1 MMSKFEM
8 VFSSFPVYLWDDI
21 SKVMEILPNKTINN
35 KTINNV
41 SDVFCG
47 ESTVYVLPNYIIDI
61 PYRLY
66 LLDVE
71 DFEYKKLNQIQKQI
85 VCCMYT
91 RSCDGYIRE
100 KYLTRLLDMPFELWS
115 IPYIVKL
122 CDEYVV
128 EILKIIYDKLK
139 EWDNKDIQRFCLMN
153 KVSINKSYSRMVS
166 YWNEYYRKDEFD
178 FKKYIGR
185 NLFEECLGYDRHF
198 ESN

>member
-8 VFSSFPVYLWDDI
+8 VFSSFPVYLRDDI
-21 SKVMEILPNKTINN
+21 SKVMEILPNN
-35 KTINNV
+35 TINNV
-41 SDVFCG
+41 SNVFGG
-47 ESTVYVLPNYIIDI
+47 ESTAYVLANYIIDI

-71 DFEYKKLNQIQKQI
+71 DSEYKKLNQIQKQI

-139 EWDNKDIQRFCLMN
+139 ERDNKDIQRFCLMN

>member
-1 MMSKFEM
+1 MF
-8 VFSSFPVYLWDDI
+8 FSSFPVYLRDDI
-21 SKVMEILPNKTINN
+21 SKVMEILPNN
-35 KTINNV
+35 TINNV
-41 SDVFCG
+41 SNVFCG
-47 ESTVYVLPNYIIDI
+47 ESTAYVLANYIIDI

-71 DFEYKKLNQIQKQI
+71 DSEYKKLNQIQKQI

-139 EWDNKDIQRFCLMN
+139 ERDNKDIQRFCLMN

-185 NLFEECLGYDRHF
+185 NLFKECLGYDRHF

>member
-1 MMSKFEM
+1 
-8 VFSSFPVYLWDDI
+8 
-21 SKVMEILPNKTINN
+21 MEILPNKTINNKTINN

-139 EWDNKDIQRFCLMN
+139 E
-153 KVSINKSYSRMVS
+153 
-166 YWNEYYRKDEFD
+166 
-178 FKKYIGR
+178 
-185 NLFEECLGYDRHF
+185 
-198 ESN
+198 

>member
-8 VFSSFPVYLWDDI
+8 VFSSFPVYLRDDI
-21 SKVMEILPNKTINN
+21 SKVIEILPNKTINN

-47 ESTVYVLPNYIIDI
+47 ESTTYVLANYIIDI

-71 DFEYKKLNQIQKQI
+71 DSEYKKLNQIQKQI

-139 EWDNKDIQRFCLMN
+139 ERDNKDIQRFCLMN

-166 YWNEYYRKDEFD
+166 YWNEYYRGYEFN
-178 FKKYIGR
+178 FRQYIGR
-185 NLFEECLGYDRHF
+185 KLFRDCLGYDRTF
-198 ESN
+198 ER